1 ITEQYERAKKT
12 LRENMDGLNK
22 LATQLLDKEVIF
34 SEDVEKIFGPRKNH
48 RTDLDG
54 KPKSRR
60 KSSTPRAKTSDTEPK
75 LTKKEKE
82 EETPR
87 SKTA

>member
-1 ITEQYERAKKT
+1 MISSLAAIYSDKDLFLKFVST
-12 LRENMDGLNK
+12 LP
-22 LATQLLDKEVIF
+22 
-34 SEDVEKIFGPRKNH
+34 EDVEKIFGPRKNG

-60 KSSTPRAKTSDTEPK
+60 KSSTPKEKATEAVPK
-75 LTKKEKE
+75 LEKKEKEKEKE
-82 EETPR
+82 EETPK